1 MPSLKNQF
9 QTQLKKITDRPGL
22 NKILQNTGWLFADKV
37 LRMGLALVVTIW
49 LARYLGPEQF
59 GLLNFAM
66 AFVALFG
73 AIATVGL
80 NSVVVRDLVKF
91 PEKTSSILST
101 SIFLQILGGIITF
114 SLIVLAIHFLKPEDA
129 LARAIAII
137 LGLTMVV
144 KFSETIKYWYESQVQ
159 SKFVVWAESA
169 VLVLFAAIKILL
181 ILQQAPLI
189 SFAWAILAETMVL
202 AIALI
207 ILYSIQS
214 KTSKIW
220 QPQLSRAKTLL
231 RESWPLILSGLS
243 IMVYMRID
251 QVMLGQMLNNEAVGI
266 YSAAVKISEMWYFVP
281 IAIVASVYPAIIN
294 SKEKSESL
302 YQQRMQNLYDLM
314 VYISVFV
321 ALIVTFSADWI
332 VISLFGVAYNEAGFV
347 LAVHVWI
354 GLFVALGL
362 ASSKWFILEGLGAL
376 ILYKTIIG
384 AFINIILN
392 MMMIP
397 VYGIYG
403 CLFATLISYSFAAL
417 WFDIL
422 SKKTRHIFIM
432 KMKAILFL
440 SLIRKI

>member
-1 MPSLKNQF
+1 
-9 QTQLKKITDRPGL
+9 
-22 NKILQNTGWLFADKV
+22 
-37 LRMGLALVVTIW
+37 
-49 LARYLGPEQF
+49 
-59 GLLNFAM
+59 
-66 AFVALFG
+66 
-73 AIATVGL
+73 
-80 NSVVVRDLVKF
+80 
-91 PEKTSSILST
+91 
-101 SIFLQILGGIITF
+101 
-114 SLIVLAIHFLKPEDA
+114 VLAIHFLKPEDA

-137 LGLTMVV
+137 LGLSMVV

-189 SFAWAILAETMVL
+189 SFAWAIFAETVVL

-220 QPQLSRAKTLL
+220 QPQLCQAKTLL

-243 IMVYMRID
+243 VMVYMRID

-281 IAIVASVYPAIIN
+281 IAIVASVYPAIIS

-332 VISLFGVAYNEAGFV
+332 VISLFGDAYSESGFV
-347 LAVHVWI
+347 LAVHIWI
-354 GLFVALGL
+354 GLFVSLGV
-362 ASSKWFILEGLGAL
+362 ASSKWFLLENLSKLIFYRTLYGAL
-376 ILYKTIIG
+376 
-384 AFINIILN
+384 LN
-392 MMMIP
+392 VLLNLVLIP
-397 VYGIYG
+397 SFGIKG
-403 CLFATLISYSFAAL
+403 CLIATLISYSFAAL
-417 WFDIL
+417 WFDAFA
-422 SKKTRHIFIM
+422 KKTRKAFVMKIRALIFR
-432 KMKAILFL
+432 
-440 SLIRKI
+440 SLYAA

>member
-37 LRMGLALVVTIW
+37 LRMGLAFVVTIW

-101 SIFLQILGGIITF
+101 SISLQILGGLITF

-137 LGLTMVV
+137 LGLSMVV

-189 SFAWAILAETMVL
+189 SFAWAIFAETVVL
-202 AIALI
+202 AIVLI

-214 KTSKIW
+214 KTSKKW
-220 QPQLSRAKTLL
+220 QPQLCQAKTLL

-243 IMVYMRID
+243 VMVYMRID

-266 YSAAVKISEMWYFVP
+266 YSVAVKISEMWYFVP
-281 IAIVASVYPAIIN
+281 IAIVASVYPAIIS

-332 VISLFGVAYNEAGFV
+332 VISLFGDAYSESGFV
-347 LAVHVWI
+347 LAVHIWI
-354 GLFVALGL
+354 GLFVSLGV
-362 ASSKWFILEGLGAL
+362 ASSKWFLLENLSKLIFYRTLYGAL
-376 ILYKTIIG
+376 
-384 AFINIILN
+384 LN
-392 MMMIP
+392 VLLNLLLIP
-397 VYGIYG
+397 SFGIKG
-403 CLFATLISYSFAAL
+403 CLIATLISYSFAAL
-417 WFDIL
+417 WFDAFA
-422 SKKTRHIFIM
+422 KKTRKAFVMKIKALIFR
-432 KMKAILFL
+432 
-440 SLIRKI
+440 SLYAA

>member
-22 NKILQNTGWLFADKV
+22 NKILQNTGWLFADRV
-37 LRMGLALVVTIW
+37 LRMGLAFVVTIW

-101 SIFLQILGGIITF
+101 SISLQILGGLITF
-114 SLIVLAIHFLKPEDA
+114 SLIVLAIHFLKQEDA

-137 LGLTMVV
+137 LGLSMVV

-189 SFAWAILAETMVL
+189 SFAWAIFAETVVL

-220 QPQLSRAKTLL
+220 QPQLCQAKTLL

-243 IMVYMRID
+243 VMVYMRID

-281 IAIVASVYPAIIN
+281 IAIVASVYPAIIS

-332 VISLFGVAYNEAGFV
+332 VISLFGDAYSESGFV
-347 LAVHVWI
+347 LAVHIWI
-354 GLFVALGL
+354 GLFVSLGV
-362 ASSKWFILEGLGAL
+362 ASSKWFLLENLSKLIFYRTLYGAL
-376 ILYKTIIG
+376 
-384 AFINIILN
+384 LN
-392 MMMIP
+392 VLLNLVLIP
-397 VYGIYG
+397 SFGIKG
-403 CLFATLISYSFAAL
+403 CLIATLISYSFAAL
-417 WFDIL
+417 WFDAFA
-422 SKKTRHIFIM
+422 KKTRKAFVMKIRALIFR
-432 KMKAILFL
+432 
-440 SLIRKI
+440 SLYAA

>member
-9 QTQLKKITDRPGL
+9 KTQLKKVTDRPGL
-22 NKILQNTGWLFADKV
+22 NKIIQNTGWLFADKV
-37 LRMGLALVVTIW
+37 LRMSLALVVTIW

-73 AIATVGL
+73 AIASVGL

-91 PEKTSSILST
+91 PEKTSLILST

-169 VLVLFAAIKILL
+169 VLVMFAAIKILL

-189 SFAWAILAETMVL
+189 SFAWAIFAETVVL
-202 AIALI
+202 TIALI
-207 ILYSIQS
+207 ILYLIQS
-214 KTSKIW
+214 KTSKLW
-220 QPQLSRAKTLL
+220 APQLCQAKTLL

-243 IMVYMRID
+243 VMVYMRID

-281 IAIVASVYPAIIN
+281 IAIVASVYPAIIS

-332 VISLFGVAYNEAGFV
+332 VISLFGDAYSGAGFV
-347 LAVHVWI
+347 LAVHIWI
-354 GLFVALGL
+354 GLFVSLGV
-362 ASSKWFILEGLGAL
+362 ASSKWFLLENLSKLIFYRTLYGAL
-376 ILYKTIIG
+376 L
-384 AFINIILN
+384 NVILN
-392 MMMIP
+392 LLLIP
-397 VYGIYG
+397 FFGIKG
-403 CLFATLISYSFAAL
+403 CLIATLISYSFAAL
-417 WFDIL
+417 WFDAFA
-422 SKKTRHIFIM
+422 KKTRKVFVMKIKALIFR
-432 KMKAILFL
+432 
-440 SLIRKI
+440 SLYAA

>member
-1 MPSLKNQF
+1 
-9 QTQLKKITDRPGL
+9 
-22 NKILQNTGWLFADKV
+22 
-37 LRMGLALVVTIW
+37 
-49 LARYLGPEQF
+49 
-59 GLLNFAM
+59 
-66 AFVALFG
+66 
-73 AIATVGL
+73 
-80 NSVVVRDLVKF
+80 
-91 PEKTSSILST
+91 
-101 SIFLQILGGIITF
+101 
-114 SLIVLAIHFLKPEDA
+114 VLAIHFLKPEDA

-137 LGLTMVV
+137 LGLSMVV

-189 SFAWAILAETMVL
+189 SFALAIFAESVVL

-220 QPQLSRAKTLL
+220 QPQLCQAKTLL

-243 IMVYMRID
+243 VMVYMRID

-266 YSAAVKISEMWYFVP
+266 YSAAVKISEMWYFLP
-281 IAIVASVYPAIIN
+281 IAIVASVYPAIIS

-332 VISLFGVAYNEAGFV
+332 VISLFGDAYSEAGFV
-347 LAVHVWI
+347 LAVHIWI
-354 GLFVALGL
+354 GLFVSLGV
-362 ASSKWFILEGLGAL
+362 ASSKWFLLEKLSRLIFYRTLYGAL
-376 ILYKTIIG
+376 L
-384 AFINIILN
+384 NVILN
-392 MMMIP
+392 LLLIP
-397 VYGIYG
+397 PFGIKG
-403 CLFATLISYSFAAL
+403 CLIATLISYSFAAL
-417 WFDIL
+417 WFDAF
-422 SKKTRHIFIM
+422 STKTRKAFVM
-432 KMKAILFL
+432 KIKAL
-440 SLIRKI
+440 SFRSLYAS

>member
-1 MPSLKNQF
+1 
-9 QTQLKKITDRPGL
+9 
-22 NKILQNTGWLFADKV
+22 
-37 LRMGLALVVTIW
+37 MGLAFVVTIW

-101 SIFLQILGGIITF
+101 SISLQILGGLITF

-137 LGLTMVV
+137 LGLSMVV

-189 SFAWAILAETMVL
+189 SFAWAIFAETVVL

-220 QPQLSRAKTLL
+220 QPQLCQAKTLL

-243 IMVYMRID
+243 VMVYMRID

-281 IAIVASVYPAIIN
+281 IAIVASVYPAIIS

-332 VISLFGVAYNEAGFV
+332 VISLFGDAYSESGFV
-347 LAVHVWI
+347 LAVHIWI
-354 GLFVALGL
+354 GLFVSLGV
-362 ASSKWFILEGLGAL
+362 ASSKWFLLENLSKLIFYRTLYGAL
-376 ILYKTIIG
+376 
-384 AFINIILN
+384 LN
-392 MMMIP
+392 VLLNLVLIP
-397 VYGIYG
+397 SFGIKG
-403 CLFATLISYSFAAL
+403 CLIATLISYSFAAL
-417 WFDIL
+417 WFDAFA
-422 SKKTRHIFIM
+422 KKTRKAFVMKIRALIFR
-432 KMKAILFL
+432 
-440 SLIRKI
+440 SLYAA

>member
-37 LRMGLALVVTIW
+37 LRMGLAFVVTIW

-101 SIFLQILGGIITF
+101 SISLQILGGLITF

-137 LGLTMVV
+137 LGLSMVV
-144 KFSETIKYWYESQVQ
+144 KFSETIKYWYESQVK

-189 SFAWAILAETMVL
+189 SFAWAIFAETVVL

-220 QPQLSRAKTLL
+220 QPQLCQAKTLL

-243 IMVYMRID
+243 VMVYMRID

-266 YSAAVKISEMWYFVP
+266 YSVAVKISEMWYFVP
-281 IAIVASVYPAIIN
+281 IAIVASVYPAIIS

-332 VISLFGVAYNEAGFV
+332 VISLFGDAYSESGFV
-347 LAVHVWI
+347 LAVHIWI
-354 GLFVALGL
+354 GLFVSLGV
-362 ASSKWFILEGLGAL
+362 ASSKWFLLENLSKLIFYRTLYGAL
-376 ILYKTIIG
+376 
-384 AFINIILN
+384 LN
-392 MMMIP
+392 VLLNLLLIP
-397 VYGIYG
+397 SFGIKG
-403 CLFATLISYSFAAL
+403 CLIATLISYSFAAL
-417 WFDIL
+417 WFDAFA
-422 SKKTRHIFIM
+422 KKTRKAFVMKIKALIFR
-432 KMKAILFL
+432 
-440 SLIRKI
+440 SLYAA

>member
-37 LRMGLALVVTIW
+37 LRMGLAFVVTIW

-101 SIFLQILGGIITF
+101 SISLQILGGLITF
-114 SLIVLAIHFLKPEDA
+114 SLIVLAIHFLKQEDA

-137 LGLTMVV
+137 LGLSMVV

-189 SFAWAILAETMVL
+189 SFAWAIFAETVVL

-220 QPQLSRAKTLL
+220 QPQLCQAKTLL

-243 IMVYMRID
+243 VMVYMRID

-281 IAIVASVYPAIIN
+281 IAIVASVYPAIIS

-332 VISLFGVAYNEAGFV
+332 VISLFGDAYSESGFV
-347 LAVHVWI
+347 LAVHIWI
-354 GLFVALGL
+354 GLFVSLGV
-362 ASSKWFILEGLGAL
+362 ASSKWFLLENLSKLIFYRTLYGAL
-376 ILYKTIIG
+376 
-384 AFINIILN
+384 LN
-392 MMMIP
+392 VLLNLVLIP
-397 VYGIYG
+397 SFGIKG
-403 CLFATLISYSFAAL
+403 CLIATLISYSFAAL
-417 WFDIL
+417 WFDAFA
-422 SKKTRHIFIM
+422 KKTRKAFVMKIKALIFR
-432 KMKAILFL
+432 
-440 SLIRKI
+440 SLYAA

>member
-37 LRMGLALVVTIW
+37 LRMGLAFVVTIW

-101 SIFLQILGGIITF
+101 SISLQILGGLITF

-137 LGLTMVV
+137 LGLSMVV

-189 SFAWAILAETMVL
+189 SFAWAIFAETVVL

-220 QPQLSRAKTLL
+220 QPQLCQAKTLL

-243 IMVYMRID
+243 VMVYMRID

-281 IAIVASVYPAIIN
+281 IAIVASVYPAIIS

-332 VISLFGVAYNEAGFV
+332 VISLFGDAYSESGFV
-347 LAVHVWI
+347 LAVHIWI
-354 GLFVALGL
+354 GLFVSLGV
-362 ASSKWFILEGLGAL
+362 ASSKWFLLENLSKLIFYRTLYGAL
-376 ILYKTIIG
+376 
-384 AFINIILN
+384 LN
-392 MMMIP
+392 VLLNLVLIP
-397 VYGIYG
+397 SFGIKG
-403 CLFATLISYSFAAL
+403 CLIATLISYS
-417 WFDIL
+417 
-422 SKKTRHIFIM
+422 
-432 KMKAILFL
+432 
-440 SLIRKI
+440 

>member
-1 MPSLKNQF
+1 MSSLKNQF

-91 PEKTSSILST
+91 PQETSSILST
-101 SIFLQILGGIITF
+101 SILLQILGGLITF

-137 LGLTMVV
+137 LGLSMVV

-189 SFAWAILAETMVL
+189 SFALAIFAESVVL

-220 QPQLSRAKTLL
+220 QPQLCQAKTLL

-243 IMVYMRID
+243 VMVYMRID

-266 YSAAVKISEMWYFVP
+266 YSAAVKISEMWYFLP
-281 IAIVASVYPAIIN
+281 IAIVASVYPAIIS

-332 VISLFGVAYNEAGFV
+332 VISLFGDAYSEAGFV
-347 LAVHVWI
+347 LAVHIWI
-354 GLFVALGL
+354 GLFVSLGV
-362 ASSKWFILEGLGAL
+362 ASSKWFLLEKLSRLIFYRTLYGAL
-376 ILYKTIIG
+376 L
-384 AFINIILN
+384 NVILN
-392 MMMIP
+392 LLLIP
-397 VYGIYG
+397 PFGIKG
-403 CLFATLISYSFAAL
+403 CLIATLISYSFAAL
-417 WFDIL
+417 WFDAF
-422 SKKTRHIFIM
+422 STKTRKAFVM
-432 KMKAILFL
+432 KIKAL
-440 SLIRKI
+440 SFRSLYAS

>member
-22 NKILQNTGWLFADKV
+22 NKILQNTGWLFADRV
-37 LRMGLALVVTIW
+37 LRMGLAFVVTIW

-101 SIFLQILGGIITF
+101 SISLQILGGLITF
-114 SLIVLAIHFLKPEDA
+114 SLIVLAIHFLKQEDA

-137 LGLTMVV
+137 LGLSMVV

-189 SFAWAILAETMVL
+189 SFAWAIFAETVVL

-220 QPQLSRAKTLL
+220 QPQLCQAKTLL

-243 IMVYMRID
+243 VMVYMRID

-281 IAIVASVYPAIIN
+281 IAIVASVYPAIIS

-332 VISLFGVAYNEAGFV
+332 VISLFGDAYSESGFV
-347 LAVHVWI
+347 LAVHIWI
-354 GLFVALGL
+354 GLFVSLGV
-362 ASSKWFILEGLGAL
+362 ASSKWFLLENLSKLIFYRTLYGAL
-376 ILYKTIIG
+376 
-384 AFINIILN
+384 LN
-392 MMMIP
+392 VLLNLVLIP
-397 VYGIYG
+397 SFGIKG
-403 CLFATLISYSFAAL
+403 CLIATLISYSFAAL
-417 WFDIL
+417 WFDAFA
-422 SKKTRHIFIM
+422 KKTRKAFVMKIKALIFR
-432 KMKAILFL
+432 
-440 SLIRKI
+440 SLYAA

>member
-22 NKILQNTGWLFADKV
+22 NKILQNTGWLFADRV
-37 LRMGLALVVTIW
+37 LRMGLAFVVTIW

-101 SIFLQILGGIITF
+101 SISLQILGGLITF

-137 LGLTMVV
+137 LGLSMVV

-189 SFAWAILAETMVL
+189 SFAWAIFAETVVL

-220 QPQLSRAKTLL
+220 QPQLCQAKTLL

-243 IMVYMRID
+243 VMVYMRID

-281 IAIVASVYPAIIN
+281 IAIVASVYPAIIS

-332 VISLFGVAYNEAGFV
+332 VISLFGDAYSESGFV
-347 LAVHVWI
+347 LAVHIWI
-354 GLFVALGL
+354 GLFVSLGV
-362 ASSKWFILEGLGAL
+362 ASSKWFLLENLSKLIFYRTLYGAL
-376 ILYKTIIG
+376 
-384 AFINIILN
+384 LN
-392 MMMIP
+392 VLLNLVLIP
-397 VYGIYG
+397 SFGIKG
-403 CLFATLISYSFAAL
+403 CLIATLISYSFAAL
-417 WFDIL
+417 WFDAFA
-422 SKKTRHIFIM
+422 KKTRKAFVMKIRALIFR
-432 KMKAILFL
+432 
-440 SLIRKI
+440 SLYAA

>member
-37 LRMGLALVVTIW
+37 LRMGLAFVVTIW

-101 SIFLQILGGIITF
+101 SISLQILGGLITF

-137 LGLTMVV
+137 LGLSMVV

-189 SFAWAILAETMVL
+189 SFAWAIFAETVVL

-220 QPQLSRAKTLL
+220 QPQLCQAKTLL

-243 IMVYMRID
+243 VMVYMRID

-281 IAIVASVYPAIIN
+281 IAIVASVYPAIIS

-332 VISLFGVAYNEAGFV
+332 VISLFGDAYSESGFV
-347 LAVHVWI
+347 LAVHIWI
-354 GLFVALGL
+354 GLFVSLGV
-362 ASSKWFILEGLGAL
+362 ASSKWFLLENLSKLIFYRTLYGAL
-376 ILYKTIIG
+376 
-384 AFINIILN
+384 LN
-392 MMMIP
+392 VLLNLVLIP
-397 VYGIYG
+397 SFGIKG
-403 CLFATLISYSFAAL
+403 CLIATLISYSFAAL
-417 WFDIL
+417 WFDAFA
-422 SKKTRHIFIM
+422 KKTRKAFVMKIKALIFR
-432 KMKAILFL
+432 
-440 SLIRKI
+440 SLYAA